1 MWILLL
7 ALLAQDFEA
16 IGRVQPVREDAQAAL
31 ASGLGDSNERTRAGA
46 ARGFEALFRLNKGM
60 RPVPAALTGLHAA
73 FSANR
78 NEEIRELILMAMNT
92 VQDRDAAT
100 LALALKDPSPQ
111 VRRLAVLGTG
121 KWIADPSPIVQYAAL
136 KADPTCD
143 RAAAA
148 VANPNGHVVLLAID
162 LLGKQKCDAKLIA
175 PLLTSQNWRTRAHA
189 LLSMAAVDPVQA
201 RRVLRK
207 SEANPVWQVRAYAA
221 KAAIILNDSEAL
233 ATLARDPNPNV
244 AIEAMTTFD
253 AAVRALSSDHS
264 GLIRAGA
271 NKLKDAPDLN
281 MFLPQLVAAYRRLT
295 GEGVITRRD
304 PRVELLNRIGEVND
318 PSTTALLRAA
328 LHDQDPKIAALA
340 AKFLNEP
347 AQTTQLPVPPAAP
360 AVTGAKAR
368 ITMRGLGVI
377 SLDLLDR
384 DAPATVATFVQLAE
398 AGMYNGLTFHRIVPN
413 FVIQGGSPGA
423 DEYDALSRYFMP
435 DELGVARNARGTV
448 GISTRGRDTGD
459 AQIYF
464 NLVDNFHLDRNY
476 TVFAATREGLDV
488 MDRVQ
493 EGDVIEKIEII
504 RARR

>member
-340 AKFLNEP
+340 
-347 AQTTQLPVPPAAP
+347 
-360 AVTGAKAR
+360 
-368 ITMRGLGVI
+368 
-377 SLDLLDR
+377 
-384 DAPATVATFVQLAE
+384 VATFVQLAE